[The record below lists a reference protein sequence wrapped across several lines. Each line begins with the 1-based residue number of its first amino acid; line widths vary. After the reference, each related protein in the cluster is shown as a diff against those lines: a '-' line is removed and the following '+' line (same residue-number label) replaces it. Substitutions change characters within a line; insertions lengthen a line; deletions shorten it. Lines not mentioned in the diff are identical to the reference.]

1 MNNKRLLI
9 AFVASLGTT
18 TAFAA
23 PDPWAAPF
31 TLQIGAYN
39 AEAET
44 KVRLDSSGGRFGTEL
59 SFESDLG
66 GEHRKALPTFDMLWR
81 FNPRHAIE
89 ASVVSLRR
97 DGQTTLRGSINWGD
111 QTFPINTPI
120 NSNFDS
126 DIVRLAYRW
135 SVVHDDRTELGL
147 LLGLHYTRLETSIS
161 ATGSNVSLSDS
172 ASIDYPLPTLGVRG
186 SARIGESWRVTGF
199 GQFLKL
205 KIDDYD
211 GEVVN
216 FGVGLEWAFA
226 QSMFAGLGY
235 EYYKYNLVSSKENAR
250 GEFNYEFDGPKLYF
264 GWTF

>member
-1 MNNKRLLI
+1 MKSKNRLMAMAASLI
-9 AFVASLGTT
+9 APAAL
-18 TAFAA
+18 AA

-44 KVRLDSSGGRFGTEL
+44 KVRLDSSSGRFGTEVG
-59 SFESDLG
+59 FESDLG
-66 GEHRKALPTFDMLWR
+66 GEHRKATPTFDMLWR
-81 FNPRHAIE
+81 LSPRHAVE

-97 DGQTTLRGSINWGD
+97 DGQTTLRATIDWGD
-111 QTFPINTPI
+111 RTFPINTEV

-135 SVVHDDRTELGL
+135 SFVHDDRAELGL
-147 LLGLHYTRLETSIS
+147 LLGVHYTRLETSLS
-161 ATGSNVSLSDS
+161 STGSLTSLSDG
-172 ASIDYPLPTLGVRG
+172 ASIDYPLPTLGLRG
-186 SARIGESWRVTGF
+186 SMRLGETWRVTGF

-211 GEVVN
+211 GEVLN
-216 FGVGLEWAFA
+216 AGVGLEWMFA
-226 QSMFAGLGY
+226 RSMFAGLGY
-235 EYYKYNLVSSKENAR
+235 EYYKYNLVSEKERSR
-250 GEFNYEFDGPKLYF
+250 GEFNYEFDGPRLYF